1 MNILF
6 VINAF
11 SLGGAERLVYDL
23 ALQLRGQ
30 VEAVCVVG
38 LYKTDSPIEAQ
49 LQSELNRRGI
59 KTYILSKRAKKDRFK
74 SVRQIYKIIKRERIS
89 LVHAHCGV
97 PMLLSKLAGG
107 WARVPVVCT
116 IHSTSG
122 YSAYQERLTAWMS
135 RAYVSIGAA
144 AEKYILE
151 KLHVPAAKI
160 TRIYNA
166 VDTRHFFPQPKKP
179 DFWQPYG
186 GQPGD
191 IALVHV
197 GRIHAAKN
205 QLCMLRAL
213 AELKRQNLT
222 QYKLYI
228 VGPYETADP
237 LYQALVRFVREN
249 NLEGMVRF
257 LGPQAD
263 VAPFLTQ
270 ADCFVMTSHYEGF
283 SLAFLEAVLCGV
295 PVISTDLEFVRNLN
309 NMAPC
314 ALLIAQDD
322 AHALA
327 DALRNKTYVT
337 LTPPSDVFARQFSME
352 NCARQHLALYRKLV

>member
-1 MNILF
+1 MNVLF
-6 VINAF
+6 IINSF
-11 SLGGAERLVYDL
+11 SLGGAEKLVYDL

-30 VEAVCVVG
+30 VNAVSIVG
-38 LYKTDSPIEAQ
+38 LYKTDVPTEAH
-49 LQSELNRRGI
+49 LQRGLNERGI
-59 KTYILSKRAKKDRFK
+59 KTYILGKRVKKDRLK
-74 SVRQIYKIIKRERIS
+74 SVWQIYKIIKQNNIS
-89 LVHAHCGV
+89 IVHAHCSV
-97 PMLLSKLAGG
+97 PMLLGKLAGL

-122 YSAYQERLTAWMS
+122 YSARQEQLTSCMA
-135 RAYVSIGAA
+135 RAYVSIGGA
-144 AEKYILE
+144 AEKYMIE
-151 KLHVPAAKI
+151 KLYIPTAKI

-166 VDTRHFFPQPKKP
+166 ADTQHFAPQPKKP

-197 GRIHAAKN
+197 GRVHEAKN
-205 QLCMLRAL
+205 QLCMLRAM
-213 AELKRQNLT
+213 AELKQQNLT

-237 LYQALVRFVREN
+237 LYQTLARFIREHK
-249 NLEGMVRF
+249 LEETVRF

-263 VAPFLTQ
+263 VAPFLVQ

-309 NMAPC
+309 KIAPC
-314 ALLIAQDD
+314 ALIIPQDD
-322 AHALA
+322 AHTLA
-327 DALRNKTYVT
+327 DALRRKTYLT
-337 LTPPSDVFARQFSME
+337 FTPPCEIFARRFSME
-352 NCARQHLALYRKLV
+352 NCARQHLELYGKLV